1 MTEGN
6 GRIETLKEA
15 TKIYQ
20 VGPSFPPWKTSR
32 CLCCPMASR
41 RRLMPGQRNCWSG
54 TTWVKDQATNQTNF
68 PACKIKTHD
77 KL

>member
-32 CLCCPMASR
+32 CLCCPMAR
-41 RRLMPGQRNCWSG
+41 QTPADARAEKLLERDDLGERSG
-54 TTWVKDQATNQTNF
+54 HKPSQF
-68 PACKIKTHD
+68 SG
-77 KL
+77 L